1 MKVLVIGSGGREH
14 SLGMKISESTRVE
27 SLFFAPGNAGTNILG
42 KNIDI
47 QANDVEGLLKFA
59 QDEKIDLTVVGP
71 EDPLCSGIVD
81 IFEENGLRI
90 FGPDKECSYFE
101 KSKSYTKEFLMK
113 YDIPT
118 GDYKEFTDSNLAK
131 AELSQW
137 SYPLVIKADGLAA
150 GKGVAI
156 CNTISEG
163 EEFISQVMDSKIFGE
178 SGDKIIFE
186 EYLDGKETSIIALVS
201 KDTILPLETAKDYK
215 KVYENDKG
223 PNTGG
228 MGSFSPSNEIDKDM
242 MDKIY
247 SRVLNPFMD
256 GIKKEGMNYR
266 GVIFVGIMI
275 VKGDPYV
282 LEFNVRFGDPETQS
296 ILARMENDIV
306 DVMDS
311 VIDGKLSETRL
322 SWTDKTAMTVV
333 LASGG
338 YPASYQKG
346 YEISGLDSL
355 NEIKII
361 HGGTKSDDDKV
372 LTNGGRVLNM
382 VVLGDSIEDCRQKI
396 YGQIDRVKFQ
406 DIYFRNDI
414 GL

>member
-1 MKVLVIGSGGREH
+1 
-14 SLGMKISESTRVE
+14 
-27 SLFFAPGNAGTNILG
+27 
-42 KNIDI
+42 
-47 QANDVEGLLKFA
+47 
-59 QDEKIDLTVVGP
+59 
-71 EDPLCSGIVD
+71 
-81 IFEENGLRI
+81 
-90 FGPDKECSYFE
+90 
-101 KSKSYTKEFLMK
+101 
-113 YDIPT
+113 
-118 GDYKEFTDSNLAK
+118 
-131 AELSQW
+131 
-137 SYPLVIKADGLAA
+137 
-150 GKGVAI
+150 
-156 CNTISEG
+156 
-163 EEFISQVMDSKIFGE
+163 
-178 SGDKIIFE
+178 
-186 EYLDGKETSIIALVS
+186 
-201 KDTILPLETAKDYK
+201 
-215 KVYENDKG
+215 
-223 PNTGG
+223 
-228 MGSFSPSNEIDKDM
+228 MGSFSPSNEIDKEM

-256 GIKKEGMNYR
+256 GIKEEGMNYR
-266 GVIFVGIMI
+266 GIIFVGIMI

-311 VIDGKLSETRL
+311 VIDEKLSETRL